1 MKLIHS
7 AIKFKKKLHQLT
19 FLSDKIMIPMRKTTS
34 QVSIHKFITFSV
46 ESKYTKEEMDKM
58 NLSALNLFGVPLEEN
73 VEEQNVSSK

>member
-1 MKLIHS
+1 MKSIHS
-7 AIKFKKKLHQLT
+7 AIKSKKKLLQLT

-34 QVSIHKFITFSV
+34 QVSILKFITFSV